1 MAVAACISSPS
12 LPAKLAVLLDERDA
26 LIAERDELLEGQA
39 AQIAAI
45 ERRLAEL
52 EGEIEER
59 DHTIAELEADLADR
73 DRTIAELKA
82 RLGKNSRN
90 SSKPPSSDGY
100 DKPPANKKKSKRSLR
115 KRSGR
120 KPGGQVG
127 HEGAHLERVEDV
139 PDENRVLHEPECCE
153 GCGGDLEGA
162 ERVEDGEES
171 RQVFDLPEEI
181 ALEVI
186 EHVAVNRR
194 CSSCATVSGGSF
206 PCGVDAPVQY
216 GSGVHALGVYLHVF
230 QHIPYDRARQL
241 IFDMTGADVSTG
253 SIKAWVDRA
262 AEGLTEFDEQ
272 LRQLLCDA
280 PVVNFDE
287 TGARIA
293 GRLGWI
299 HSASTDTLTRYTAHP
314 KRGTDAMD
322 DAGVLPDFEGVAVHD
337 GYKPYQSYEQAIHAL
352 CAGHHLRELLA
363 AAEAGQSWASGM
375 SALLL
380 DTNDTVERAKASG
393 LSALGEPAL
402 AELPVSYRAVIA
414 LGYEQNPGLA
424 ENAYKRMKRS
434 DAQNLLLRL
443 DQRED
448 EALRFATDF
457 RVPFTNNLA
466 EQDIRMVKLQQKI
479 SGSWRTDEGA
489 QRYMRVRSYI
499 STARKQGQRPLEV
512 LAQLA
517 AGHAWMPTPAPG

>member
-1 MAVAACISSPS
+1 MRPARRHERDVVELEADRAAGGARAGSRSGAANLARMAVAACISSPG

-52 EGEIEER
+52 EDEIEER

-127 HEGAHLERVEDV
+127 HEGAHLERVEEV
-139 PDENRVLHEPECCE
+139 ADENRVLHEPECCE

-194 CSSCATVSGGSF
+194 CSSCASS
-206 PCGVDAPVQY
+206 
-216 GSGVHALGVYLHVF
+216 
-230 QHIPYDRARQL
+230 
-241 IFDMTGADVSTG
+241 
-253 SIKAWVDRA
+253 
-262 AEGLTEFDEQ
+262 
-272 LRQLLCDA
+272 
-280 PVVNFDE
+280 
-287 TGARIA
+287 
-293 GRLGWI
+293 
-299 HSASTDTLTRYTAHP
+299 SAI
-314 KRGTDAMD
+314 
-322 DAGVLPDFEGVAVHD
+322 V
-337 GYKPYQSYEQAIHAL
+337 
-352 CAGHHLRELLA
+352 
-363 AAEAGQSWASGM
+363 
-375 SALLL
+375 
-380 DTNDTVERAKASG
+380 
-393 LSALGEPAL
+393 
-402 AELPVSYRAVIA
+402 
-414 LGYEQNPGLA
+414 
-424 ENAYKRMKRS
+424 
-434 DAQNLLLRL
+434 
-443 DQRED
+443 
-448 EALRFATDF
+448 
-457 RVPFTNNLA
+457 
-466 EQDIRMVKLQQKI
+466 
-479 SGSWRTDEGA
+479 
-489 QRYMRVRSYI
+489 
-499 STARKQGQRPLEV
+499 
-512 LAQLA
+512 
-517 AGHAWMPTPAPG
+517 